1 MEYIKIL
8 IKAYGCIGDDYE
20 GKETVKEK
28 LIEKDLTQVDLTEND
43 LKQILKYLINA
54 VKEIKALYPDQ
65 QTEVIFHHDNR
76 VESLKFEITYS
87 KDDQDIKVLEEKEF
101 FDLVAMYPKLSELI
115 LAYCDITDD
124 GEEGSRIIIDSE
136 YGDAPPAGTY
146 AMLALVEQNKKWIH
160 HYIKFLRTNDLD
172 HEVEQMWHIKAIV
185 EKYDWCTETTRLA
198 IARNASCC
206 GQGGG
211 EQFNQFLANGLSDY
225 LNQSANKSEFLKDIK
240 QEFIDYESTSRGI
253 SLLKDNK
260 AYYIK
265 YQATKINAFSKI
277 LTEQEL
283 VWLTEEVT
291 NRWNIF
297 HKLIRE

>member
-1 MEYIKIL
+1 MNNIKIL

-28 LIEKDLTQVDLTEND
+28 LIEKDSAQVDLTEND

-54 VKEIKALYPDQ
+54 VKEVKILYPDQ
-65 QTEVIFHHDNR
+65 QTEVVFHHDNR
-76 VESLKFEITYS
+76 VESLKFEITYAT
-87 KDDQDIKVLEEKEF
+87 KNQGINVLEEKAF
-101 FDLVAMYPKLSELI
+101 FDLVAVYPKLNDLI

-124 GEEGSRIIIDSE
+124 GEEGTRIIIDSE

-146 AMLALVEQNKKWIH
+146 AMLALVDQNKKWIH

-185 EKYDWCTETTRLA
+185 EKYGWCEETTRLA

-206 GQGGG
+206 GQGGS
-211 EQFNQFLANGLSDY
+211 EQFKQFLATGLSDY
-225 LNQSANKSEFLKDIK
+225 LNQGVNKSQFLKDIK

-260 AYYIK
+260 EYYIK
-265 YQATKINAFSKI
+265 YRTPEVNAFVQVLS
-277 LTEQEL
+277 EQEL
-283 VWLTEEVT
+283 AWLTEEIT
-291 NRWNIF
+291 KRWEIF
-297 HKLIRE
+297 HKII